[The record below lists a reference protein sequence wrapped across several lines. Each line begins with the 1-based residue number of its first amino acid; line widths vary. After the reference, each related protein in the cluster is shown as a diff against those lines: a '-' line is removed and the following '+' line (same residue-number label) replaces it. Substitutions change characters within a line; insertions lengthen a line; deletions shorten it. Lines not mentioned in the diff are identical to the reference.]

1 MTTIGVEG
9 SSSRRGSSALSGRG
23 LATTVLAAALVML
36 WLWPPGGVVAC
47 VAAGTALAPW
57 GRGIGERVIISCVLG
72 TAAISAVMVLL
83 SATNS
88 VIPPIGWRVMLSA
101 VVLGEIACLYVRRS
115 APTLPRLQVDD
126 AIGLVAGLVFF
137 LVLFGVYATATTA
150 HTITGLLQW
159 WAGGE
164 LPHDHSSHL
173 PMFLQMMRS
182 GGWAGTASPDLLFAG
197 YPRLHVA
204 VWSAGE
210 WAAGL
215 GAGTPAVDLVRPYV
229 AWSALTAALAAAVLT
244 WSASIAARALMPRR
258 TGSRTRSVAAG
269 IAGTTTA
276 LWCLLGSMGSMF
288 DFAAASFLACAALV
302 VGAVTVSVRS
312 RAAMTRLG
320 WFVLPLAGVVAAYV
334 YLPLAAGLLLP
345 ALAVGVAL
353 WRWRRR
359 RLVWFVVVGLV
370 CAALAAPALTAI
382 TDSVRNAPWGALT
395 GGLPA
400 FEYWPA
406 VVMAAVATLT
416 LALSSRAAGRLVSL
430 ALLGPV
436 LSACAVTLYFL
447 VDSVRAGVTIGDSY
461 YTNKMVYALLLA
473 AVPLTAAVVARWTSL
488 RLAKVPPAR
497 QGTGLVI
504 ALVVIVIAVAEIS
517 TVTLRPGVGGGVLTR
532 PAGLA
537 AFEARQSAVT
547 RIPLVGDVVL
557 SAAAHPDSDGHTTV
571 TWIPVAR
578 SVTGYRSEYVNM
590 FAGRLAHS
598 LAIGSDIAYERYN
611 VTVDTI
617 LRTADPVASLGEVLQ
632 AAPDLRLTLVV
643 PDQQVADSLAG
654 VVAKFG
660 PERLRLVIAD
670 RSD

>member
-1 MTTIGVEG
+1 M
-9 SSSRRGSSALSGRG
+9 SARG
-23 LATTVLAAALVML
+23 LAAALIVAALLLL

-47 VAAGTALAPW
+47 VAAGVAFAPW
-57 GRGIGERVIISCVLG
+57 GRSVGERVIISCVVG
-72 TAAISAVMVLL
+72 AATIGAVMVVL
-83 SATNS
+83 SAINS
-88 VIPPIGWRVMLSA
+88 VIPPLGWRLLLSA
-101 VVLGEIACLYVRRS
+101 VVLGEIGCLFVRRS
-115 APTLPRLQVDD
+115 APVLPRLRVDD
-126 AIGLVAGLVFF
+126 AIGLIAGLVSFV
-137 LVLFGVYATATTA
+137 VLFGVYATATTA
-150 HTITGLLQW
+150 HAITGLLQW

-182 GGWAGTASPDLLFAG
+182 GNWAGTSSPDLLFAG

-210 WAAGL
+210 WAAGI
-215 GAGTPAVDLVRPYV
+215 GIGSPAVDLVRPYV

-258 TGSRTRSVAAG
+258 TSSRTRAVAAG
-269 IAGTTTA
+269 LAGTATA
-276 LWCLLGSMGSMF
+276 LWCVLGSMASMF

-320 WFVLPLAGVVAAYV
+320 WFVLPCAGVVAAYV

-345 ALAVGVAL
+345 AVAVSIAL

-359 RLVWFVVVGLV
+359 RLVWFVVVGLA
-370 CAALAAPALTAI
+370 CAALAFPSLSAI
-382 TDSVRNAPWGALT
+382 TDSVKNAPWGALT

-406 VVMAAVATLT
+406 VMMAAVVTLT
-416 LALSSRAAGRLVSL
+416 LVVSSRVAGRLVSF

-473 AVPLTAAVVARWTSL
+473 AVPLTAALVSRWASL

-497 QGTGLVI
+497 RGTGLVI

-532 PAGLA
+532 PAGIA
-537 AFEARQSAVT
+537 AFEARQAAVT
-547 RIPLVGDVVL
+547 RTPLVGDVVL
-557 SAAAHPDSDGHTTV
+557 SAAAHPDSDGYTTV

-578 SVTGYRSEYVNM
+578 SVTGIRSEYVNL
-590 FAGRLAHS
+590 FAGRLSHA
-598 LAIGSDIAYERYN
+598 LAIGSDVAFERYN

-617 LRTADPVASLGEVLQ
+617 LRTADPVMSLGEVLH

-643 PDQQVADSLAG
+643 PDQQVANSLAG

-660 PERLRLVIAD
+660 PERLRLVVAD
-670 RSD
+670 RTD